1 MALKYGKFEMPRE
14 ITIDDAVS
22 TPTFARFIAEP
33 FERGVGPTVG
43 NSLRRTM
50 LTCLEAPAIVSF
62 RIEGVKHEF
71 SAEKGI
77 IEDMTQVAINFK
89 GALLR
94 KLTHAEDPTSRD
106 MRVITTDLDITQ
118 EELDANRG
126 QVKVTLAYLIQDPLF
141 EAVNPNHL
149 LFTVTQPMRRQVDIR
164 VAIGR
169 GYVQSERHVLPNRLI
184 DEIVLDTAFS
194 PVRVVNYFVENTR
207 VGQDT
212 DFDRLILEVTT
223 DGRLR
228 PSEALAF
235 AAQICTR
242 QLEVFQKM
250 RVFDLQ
256 FDEEGGPSDSEH
268 DEMMNKLSLRIDE
281 IELSVRSANCLAG
294 AGISTIAELV
304 SVPERKMLEFRNFG
318 KKSLYEIKSK
328 LSDMGLYLGMD
339 LARYGLTSE
348 NMRERLR
355 EYQERRRGRK
365 EAMKNEDVKNEEN
378 LEEVHETS

>member
-1 MALKYGKFEMPRE
+1 
-14 ITIDDAVS
+14 
-22 TPTFARFIAEP
+22 
-33 FERGVGPTVG
+33 
-43 NSLRRTM
+43 M

-77 IEDMTQVAINFK
+77 VEDMTQVAMNFK

-94 KLTHAEDPTSRD
+94 KLTHAEDLTSRD

-118 EELDANRG
+118 EEIDAHRG
-126 QVKVTLAYLIQDPLF
+126 QVKVTLAYLIQDTLF
-141 EAVNPNHL
+141 EAVNPNHV
-149 LFTVTQPMRRQVDIR
+149 LFTVTEPMHRQVDIR

-169 GYVQSERHVLPNRLI
+169 GYVQSERLILPGRLI
-184 DEIVLDTAFS
+184 DEIVLDAAFS

-223 DGRLR
+223 DGRVR
-228 PSEALAF
+228 PSEALSF

-242 QLEVFQKM
+242 QLDVFQKM
-250 RVFDLQ
+250 RLFDLQ

-268 DEMMNKLSLRIDE
+268 DEMMNKLSLRIEE
-281 IELSVRSANCLAG
+281 IELSVRSANCLSG
-294 AGISTIAELV
+294 AGISSIAELV
-304 SVPERKMLEFRNFG
+304 SVPERKMLDFRNFG

-339 LARYGLTSE
+339 LSRYGLTSE

-365 EAMKNEDVKNEEN
+365 EAMKGDDVKNEEI
-378 LEEVHETS
+378 LEEAHETS